1 MSFKSFLGGSQFSN
15 LPSVLDHIFAG
26 NLTESSILCPGQK
39 SIHKDPRGLNYKR
52 ENHYVPVA
60 FMNSTLIEKNGATV
74 ILRLQSNFQWSVES
88 ILGLQRF
95 YLTLPCDWSRKL
107 APSFQPIKSQTK
119 NNRGLV
125 VRVFPRL
132 TNLLAFTASSHWLM
146 ITFTIVLIGHW
157 DCFAFGFT
165 TLNFE
170 NCSNLVVDQNV
181 TEQRTVSAYGVIV
194 HEVLMKYLSLDVLAL
209 FIRQGNSAP
218 LTTTVKTNH

>member
-1 MSFKSFLGGSQFSN
+1 M
-15 LPSVLDHIFAG
+15 
-26 NLTESSILCPGQK
+26 
-39 SIHKDPRGLNYKR
+39 
-52 ENHYVPVA
+52 
-60 FMNSTLIEKNGATV
+60 
-74 ILRLQSNFQWSVES
+74 
-88 ILGLQRF
+88 
-95 YLTLPCDWSRKL
+95 
-107 APSFQPIKSQTK
+107 
-119 NNRGLV
+119 V

-157 DCFAFGFT
+157 DYFAIGFT
-165 TLNFE
+165 TFNFE

>member
-1 MSFKSFLGGSQFSN
+1 M
-15 LPSVLDHIFAG
+15 
-26 NLTESSILCPGQK
+26 
-39 SIHKDPRGLNYKR
+39 
-52 ENHYVPVA
+52 
-60 FMNSTLIEKNGATV
+60 
-74 ILRLQSNFQWSVES
+74 
-88 ILGLQRF
+88 
-95 YLTLPCDWSRKL
+95 
-107 APSFQPIKSQTK
+107 
-119 NNRGLV
+119 V

-157 DCFAFGFT
+157 DYFAFGFT

-194 HEVLMKYLSLDVLAL
+194 HEVLIKYLSLDVLAL